1 MQDNKYIR
9 DSNTGILVSDDFAG
23 LRAYKAQKQKNLQL
37 AKVEEDINS
46 LKYELSEIKKAL
58 NDFITINSNRG

>member
-9 DSNTGILVSDDFAG
+9 DSNTGILVSNDFAG

-58 NDFITINSNRG
+58 NDFIEINSNRG

>member
-9 DSNTGILVSDDFAG
+9 DSNTGILVSNDFAG

>member
-9 DSNTGILVSDDFAG
+9 DSNTGILVSNDFAG
-23 LRAYKAQKQKNLQL
+23 LRAYKAQKQKSLQL

-58 NDFITINSNRG
+58 NNFIEINSNRG

>member
-9 DSNTGILVSDDFAG
+9 DSNTGILVSNDFAG

-58 NDFITINSNRG
+58 NNFIEINSNRG